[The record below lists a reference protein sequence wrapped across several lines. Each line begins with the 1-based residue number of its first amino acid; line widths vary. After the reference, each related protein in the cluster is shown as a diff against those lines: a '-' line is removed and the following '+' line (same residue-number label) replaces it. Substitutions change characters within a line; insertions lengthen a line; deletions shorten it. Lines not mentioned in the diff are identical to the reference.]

1 MPNLATI
8 AHSIDA
14 RLPAGDA
21 SYDAAKAVYA
31 MRFDASK
38 SKKLLGL
45 EYRTMEQ
52 TTKDIISQFQE
63 KGWIV

>member
-1 MPNLATI
+1 
-8 AHSIDA
+8 
-14 RLPAGDA
+14 
-21 SYDAAKAVYA
+21 

-52 TTKDIISQFQE
+52 TAKDTISQFQE

>member
-1 MPNLATI
+1 
-8 AHSIDA
+8 
-14 RLPAGDA
+14 
-21 SYDAAKAVYA
+21 

-45 EYRTMEQ
+45 EYRTMER

-63 KGWIV
+63 KGWMLKKEAAG